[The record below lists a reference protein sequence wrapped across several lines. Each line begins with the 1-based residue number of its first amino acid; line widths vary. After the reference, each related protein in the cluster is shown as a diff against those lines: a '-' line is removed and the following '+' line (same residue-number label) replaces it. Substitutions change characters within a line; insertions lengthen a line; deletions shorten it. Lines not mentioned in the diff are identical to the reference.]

1 MLAEFEFHHIGYAVK
16 NIDKTSAYYLTAGFV
31 QTETIIDPLQNV
43 RIAFLSKHGNPLI
56 ELVEPVDKHSPIV
69 KTLEKSGVS
78 PYHICYSVDDLDEA
92 IGKMKMLKFIP
103 LFKPVP
109 AVALGN
115 KKICYLYNQDVGL
128 IELLEK

>member
-1 MLAEFEFHHIGYAVK
+1 MLVEFEFHHIGYAVK

-31 QTETIIDPLQNV
+31 QTATIIDPLQNV
-43 RIAFLSKHGNPLI
+43 RIAFLRKPGNPLI
-56 ELVEPVDKHSPIV
+56 ELVEPVDEHSPII

-78 PYHICYSVDDLDEA
+78 PYHICYGVDDLDEA
-92 IGKMKMLKFIP
+92 IRKMKMLKFIP